1 MDKLSPR
8 TLWLC
13 VMLGM
18 LLSTSG
24 TWLHQSASSVS
35 HYDAPWM
42 PGYSTSTH

>member
-1 MDKLSPR
+1 MDKLSLK

-18 LLSTSG
+18 LMSTSRF
-24 TWLHQSASSVS
+24 WLHQSASSAS

-42 PGYSTSTH
+42 PGYSISTH